1 MDALTFIS
9 RMTADL
15 AWPLAVVG
23 VAILFR
29 IQIGGLIDR
38 VNKLTA
44 KAAGNIVKVEM
55 EMKKLLDITPPP
67 TPQNPPGREY
77 PIATPIPALNR
88 IEQVILDNPEKLRV
102 VKESP
107 VRGTQVEAWW
117 DTLNRELKRKG
128 KSANAAQTRN
138 LTLLASYLVD
148 QKLLTP
154 NFVPLYAL
162 LGQLHR
168 DARKHPESVDTDAF
182 RKTYGL
188 LMDHLRQIRS

>member
-15 AWPLAVVG
+15 AWPLTLVG
-23 VAILFR
+23 VAIIFR
-29 IQIGGLIDR
+29 VQLGEAIGR
-38 VNKLTA
+38 MKRFTA
-44 KAAGNIVKVEM
+44 KAAGQQFAVEM
-55 EMKKLLDITPPP
+55 EKLLEKTPPP
-67 TPQNPPGREY
+67 SPENPPGREY
-77 PIATPIPALNR
+77 PIARPTPAVGP
-88 IEQVILDNPEKLRV
+88 IEQVILDGPEKLRV

-107 VRGTQVEAWW
+107 AGGTPIEVWW

-188 LMDHLRQIRS
+188 LMDHLRQIGG